1 MLAVLM
7 LMAGCNR
14 PVPHA
19 IERTSRILNIAGS
32 TVQEVTFY
40 SPALQRPM
48 RYLILLP
55 AQYDSAK
62 VNSYPVLFLL
72 PGGFRAPED
81 WFRQTHLTEYA
92 LDLPVIIAA
101 PQGDNSYYVN
111 AALSP
116 KDRYE
121 DYLVNDLPGDLEAHY
136 RALHDDFLIAG
147 VSMGGFGALNLGLTR
162 PDSYKFVGSI
172 SNAADA
178 TDRKFSL
185 HRFGQSWR
193 LRNTFGP
200 ENSVTRRQRSPFFF
214 NSRRL

>member
-72 PGGFRAPED
+72 NGGFGAPED

-121 DYLVNDLPGDLEAHY
+121 DYLVNDLPGDLEAYY

-147 VSMGGFGALNLGLTR
+147 VSMGGFGALNLRLTR

-185 HRFGQSWR
+185 HRFANRGDCEIPLGR
-193 LRNTFGP
+193 KTA
-200 ENSVTRRQRSPFFF
+200 
-214 NSRRL
+214 